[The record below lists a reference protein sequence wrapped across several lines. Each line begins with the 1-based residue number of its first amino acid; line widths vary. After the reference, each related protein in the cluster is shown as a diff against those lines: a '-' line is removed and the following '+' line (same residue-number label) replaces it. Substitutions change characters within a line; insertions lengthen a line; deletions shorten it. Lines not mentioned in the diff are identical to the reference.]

1 MWQSEQT
8 HDVATSSAGRGY
20 AARAAR
26 GNTEKEFDGRPG
38 GSRLLETAARLV
50 VVRGC
55 RIRGVREEAVQTCAA
70 TEQFMRLNGGSSQSL
85 DEIRFGSNQV
95 DR

>member
-1 MWQSEQT
+1 M
-8 HDVATSSAGRGY
+8 
-20 AARAAR
+20 
-26 GNTEKEFDGRPG
+26 
-38 GSRLLETAARLV
+38 
-50 VVRGC
+50 
-55 RIRGVREEAVQTCAA
+55 REEAVQTCAA